1 MYSFTR
7 YPFGIVLRFPI
18 FSVFY
23 SAPCIN
29 EYACATVSQFSYKRM
44 EKRKWMTTRMKVGWQ
59 FFKLSQLRDID
70 FAVKLNEDRG
80 MRPASVEF
88 TQKPSGLQLFDF

>member
-1 MYSFTR
+1 
-7 YPFGIVLRFPI
+7 
-18 FSVFY
+18 
-23 SAPCIN
+23 
-29 EYACATVSQFSYKRM
+29 
-44 EKRKWMTTRMKVGWQ
+44 MTTRLKVGWQ

-88 TQKPSGLQLFDF
+88 TQKPSGGLQLFDF